1 MKLFSKFKNQNDD
14 LEAILINKTF
24 STFIKNLLLSMIY
37 KIEIS
42 YDDYSEVRQ
51 INKTSQEIIY
61 EINKTIEKHCDFI
74 QLADPN
80 DNILE
85 KNKVLGLV
93 NLQER
98 SIFSYPTE
106 VALLYSILSIMP
118 KYYYIKDEYVFKN
131 LIQSS
136 LVDGFIANTI
146 EIIQDFN
153 GWTWDNSPKP
163 NSQFISHL
171 IYYNL
176 IEICGEEY
184 LTKWRNDSSPRT
196 DYIAGLKKKI
206 EKIDPYNK
214 FFLTLEKLLFKMAP
228 DTVQVNYTPKL
239 NRFVQE
245 YNSMQ
250 DKSAY
255 LGNCKKQIQV
265 INKEINKIDI
275 LLTNPRLLNYD
286 FQKNGPMNRIY
297 DINKYAKMLVMRKN
311 NYLAQISNIMKMQ
324 NPIEFMKR
332 KMHLEHVVEVYQSEE
347 TKDELLV
354 KLELEYIKLL
364 KEQIKSIKNN
374 DDILKMIHK
383 IRYFK
388 KINISNK
395 KKIENISKINKELE
409 KCYFEVIDKACVNGL
424 LRVFSLDVDYNFE
437 IYKII
442 FDTKIIDL
450 KETNIK
456 LLLEDKEYLM
466 INVYD
471 KDVFETK
478 KQLKYNKEVHAI
490 QTKTNRLL
498 KIFL

>member
-42 YDDYSEVRQ
+42 YDDYSEVKQ
-51 INKTSQEIIY
+51 VNKTSKEIIF
-61 EINKTIEKHCDFI
+61 EINKTIEKYCDFI

-80 DNILE
+80 DNTLE

-118 KYYYIKDEYVFKN
+118 KYYYIKDEYIFKN

-153 GWTWDNSPKP
+153 GWTWDNSPKT

-171 IYYNL
+171 IYHNL
-176 IEICGEEY
+176 IEICGEEF

-196 DYIAGLKKKI
+196 DYITGLKKKI
-206 EKIDPYNK
+206 EKMDPYNK
-214 FFLTLEKLLFKMAP
+214 YFLTLEKLLFKMAP
-228 DTVQVNYTPKL
+228 DTVRVSYTPKL
-239 NRFVQE
+239 NQFVQE
-245 YNSMQ
+245 FNSMQ

-255 LGNCKKQIQV
+255 LGSCKKQIQA

-275 LLTNPRLLNYD
+275 LLANPRLLSYD

-311 NYLAQISNIMKMQ
+311 NYLAQISSIMKMQ
-324 NPIEFMKR
+324 NPVEFMKR

-354 KLELEYIKLL
+354 KLELEFIKLL
-364 KEQIKSIKNN
+364 KEQIKSINNN
-374 DDILKMIHK
+374 DDILKMIYK

-424 LRVFSLDVDYNFE
+424 LRVFSLDVDFNFE

-450 KETNIK
+450 KETNVK

-466 INVYD
+466 ISVYD

-478 KQLKYNKEVHAI
+478 KQLKYDKETHEL
-490 QTKTNRLL
+490 QTKANRLL